1 MEQIWRSYG
10 NMELVRIRNIQ
21 TGKVMA
27 AIADSIEPYYS
38 WKMTRSGYIK
48 PGDSYLKV
56 VWIPNSTVW
65 SLYSCKEWEFVSYR
79 PICSGELDSP
89 EIKKILQ
96 DERWER

>member
-1 MEQIWRSYG
+1 ME

-27 AIADSIEPYYS
+27 AIADSIEPFYS
-38 WKMTRSGYIK
+38 LKVTRGGYLK

-65 SLYSCKEWEFVSYR
+65 SLYSCKEWEYVSNR
-79 PICSGELDSP
+79 PICSRELYSP
-89 EIKKILQ
+89 EIKKILR
-96 DERWER
+96 DEKWERG

>member
-1 MEQIWRSYG
+1 ME

-38 WKMTRSGYIK
+38 LKMTRSGYLK

-56 VWIPNSTVW
+56 IWIPNSTVW

>member
-1 MEQIWRSYG
+1 
-10 NMELVRIRNIQ
+10 MELVRIRNIQ

-27 AIADSIEPYYS
+27 TIADSIEPFYS
-38 WKMTRSGYIK
+38 LKMTRSGYLR

-56 VWIPNSTVW
+56 IWIPNSTVW
-65 SLYSCKEWEFVSYR
+65 SLYSCKEWEFIYNR

-96 DERWER
+96 DERWERHI